1 MSSSR
6 HGVDSSAKRHAPGLA
21 VAARADAERLYVT
34 FADGRELSMAFPDWL
49 QAASPE
55 ARSHLV
61 VEDFGTA
68 IYFED
73 LDEDVGVEEVLGISE
88 DELYEFAGYQD
99 VDLGPS
105 GSPSGP
111 PASR

>member
-1 MSSSR
+1 MSSLKP
-6 HGVDSSAKRHAPGLA
+6 GVGSSPRRHAPGIA
-21 VAARADAERLYVT
+21 TAARTDAERLYVT
-34 FADGRELSMAFPDWL
+34 FADGRELSMALPDWL

-55 ARSHLV
+55 ARSHLI

-88 DELYEFAGYQD
+88 DELYDFAGFERAEPND
-99 VDLGPS
+99 AG
-105 GSPSGP
+105 
-111 PASR
+111 R

>member
-6 HGVDSSAKRHAPGLA
+6 HGVDSSARRHAPGLA
-21 VAARADAERLYVT
+21 VAARTDAERLYVT
-34 FADGRELSMAFPDWL
+34 FADGRELSIVLPGWL

-55 ARSHLV
+55 ARSSV
-61 VEDFGTA
+61 IVEDFGTA

-73 LDEDVGVEEVLGISE
+73 LDEDVGVEEILGISE

-99 VDLGPS
+99 IDLGPT
-105 GSPSGP
+105 GNPGGP
-111 PASR
+111 PAPR